1 MVSYFLLVVIFFVFF
16 FVFSFW
22 GKLAQRSNMKK
33 IVITTDEAEFFRKLA
48 NPTLKIADWHILND
62 DMVQLEFENVE
73 EFVPTNMQ
81 TNVILASFTTA
92 HARLRLYDVL
102 QHLGQSV
109 LYFDTDSVIYKTDE
123 NQDTIKTGDYLGELT
138 DELQGHHIVEFVS
151 AGPKNYSF
159 KLDNGE
165 TKCTIKGFTL
175 NHEISKELNFEKMKE
190 EVFAWY
196 LHGGTTNTC
205 ALYPNQIRR
214 DLLKQKIYNKFY
226 Q

>member
-1 MVSYFLLVVIFFVFF
+1 
-16 FVFSFW
+16 
-22 GKLAQRSNMKK
+22 MKK

-175 NHEISKELNFEKMKE
+175 NHEIGMALVESYKDATKQ
-190 EVFAWY
+190 AYGY
-196 LHGGTTNTC
+196 LVLDLTAHGDNTYRMRSRIFPGEDPWVYIPKN
-205 ALYPNQIRR
+205 L
-214 DLLKQKIYNKFY
+214 
-226 Q
+226 